1 MKPMASHSSAP
12 AREHTPCTINLTT
25 NNSLKRRAECLV
37 HDKSID
43 GSTRAI
49 IRYTLEIN
57 DPMLL
62 ELVERVDEQKIE
74 ALTEII
80 CENGD
85 LTMRTA
91 ALLVL
96 LASIESAD
104 DSKSLA
110 NTAKTRVVDAQVK
123 MLERELFAHNSHL
136 S

>member
-1 MKPMASHSSAP
+1 MKLMNTHSSAT
-12 AREHTPCTINLTT
+12 AREHTPRTINLTT
-25 NNSLKRRAECLV
+25 NNSLKRRAESLV
-37 HDKSID
+37 QDKSVD

-49 IRYTLEIN
+49 IRYALEIN

-80 CENGD
+80 CETGD
-85 LTMRTA
+85 HSIRTA

-96 LASIESAD
+96 MASIESAD

-110 NTAKTRVVDAQVK
+110 NTAKTRVVDVQVK
-123 MLERELFAHNSHL
+123 MLERELFAHNGH
-136 S
+136 